1 MAVFLSKDK
10 KEMIVSCKCHCGT
23 AAHITIDKED
33 PDMYCFLTYMNG
45 NFYRDQDDKL
55 LRVIER
61 KLKKIWCIIR
71 NKDFYYSDIIMKREE
86 FEQFKEYI
94 NEIE

>member
-23 AAHITIDKED
+23 AAHITIDKE
-33 PDMYCFLTYMNG
+33 
-45 NFYRDQDDKL
+45 DKL